1 MRSDVHLAVVLTG
14 ADADEVLETLA
25 DLAPEGRFHRGRF
38 ELAFKKGDPAL
49 DELRATLDFRGI
61 AYRLEEVRSFRPR
74 ELAEAVALRV
84 APGPRLPHADPG
96 PATAAPF
103 SGGCPDCGRGGEQVS
118 DLVVAK
124 EPPTGTGFALTE
136 AGHLLVGEILAR
148 AMIERR
154 ISGCLL
160 RSTRAEDGSFHPLF
174 QLVPLSTLPPLCCP
188 PTKLEASGD
197 VVCRGCGTGA
207 LRVSSLLYYDL
218 AEDALSDINVCHE
231 AEGLLGGVAAG
242 VVVSQRFFRLLCE
255 VDAPFASAE
264 PIVLV

>member
-1 MRSDVHLAVVLTG
+1 MRAELHLEVVLTG
-14 ADADEVLETLA
+14 ADADEVLEILA
-25 DLAPEGRFHRGRF
+25 ELAPEGRCHRGRF
-38 ELAFKKGDPAL
+38 ELSFKKGDPAL
-49 DELRATLDFRGI
+49 DELRIALDFRGV

-74 ELAEAVALRV
+74 ELAEAVALRI
-84 APGPRLPHADPG
+84 APGPTIARADPAT
-96 PATAAPF
+96 PAAPPF
-103 SGGCPDCGRGGEQVS
+103 SGGCPACGRGGEQVA
-118 DLVVAK
+118 DLVVAA
-124 EPPTGTGFALTE
+124 EPPEATGFALTE
-136 AGHLLVGEILAR
+136 AGQLLVGEILAR

-160 RSTRAEDGSFHPLF
+160 RATRAEDGSLHSLF
-174 QLVPLSTLPPLCCP
+174 QLVPTTTLPPLCCP
-188 PTKLEASGD
+188 PTRLEPSPRPA
-197 VVCRGCGTGA
+197 CPGCGTGA

-218 AEDALSDINVCHE
+218 CEDALADVNICHE